1 MHSMKNIVSSIS
13 PRWWLLTVASAA
25 GIAALSLRAFESQES
40 KNRRV
45 ELKRQKELRALADR
59 IAIYGKAVHQ
69 RYPTGDV
76 VVSERDLAAQ
86 LRKRPESVIT
96 ALNLLLT
103 EQKVQRAPVQG
114 YWKLNNAAQS

>member
-1 MHSMKNIVSSIS
+1 MKNIVSSIS
-13 PRWWLLTVASAA
+13 PRWWLLALASAV
-25 GIAALSLRAFESQES
+25 GIAALSVRAFESQES
-40 KNRRV
+40 KNRRA
-45 ELKRQKELRALADR
+45 ELNRQRELRALADR

-103 EQKVQRAPVQG
+103 EQKVQRAPLDG
-114 YWKLNNAAQS
+114 YWKLNNSAQS